1 MRTLRMLRLLA
12 VVVAPALLGAEEIP
26 LLAQQWRERATHSVH
41 GHRCREVDFSPDN
54 RWLATVGGGGADD
67 ITLWDAKTGEKIAA
81 WEGHAEFSKSVAF
94 SPDSQTLAT
103 GGGIW
108 NGPGEVAFWNV
119 TTRKKEGSFQ
129 VPDAA
134 VTALTYSRDGKRL
147 AAGYGCIEDGRLR
160 GGVLFWDGA
169 EWKASTASLEGPSGG
184 VMSLAFS
191 PDGQSLVTSTRF
203 SDPASDKV
211 IWELKTWYSETGKER
226 DVLETSRIPATI
238 LGFTTCGAPYSR
250 ATGVNWPPGDEM

>member
-169 EWKASTASLEGPSGG
+169 EWKASTASLE
-184 VMSLAFS
+184 
-191 PDGQSLVTSTRF
+191 
-203 SDPASDKV
+203 V